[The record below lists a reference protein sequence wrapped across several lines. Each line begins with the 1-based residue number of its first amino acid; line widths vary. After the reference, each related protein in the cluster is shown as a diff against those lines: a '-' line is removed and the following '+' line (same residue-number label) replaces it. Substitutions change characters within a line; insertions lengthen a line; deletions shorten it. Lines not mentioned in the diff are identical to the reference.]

1 MQEFSESPGNVF
13 ISPASIKTTL
23 ALILEGAKGISAE
36 EIENALRVDDIN
48 DKEIR
53 EILARL
59 LFDLNVR
66 LRHLIFAKSHS
77 PWFQDSTSNT
87 VLEAANSIFVSDK
100 FSVLREYEKKVVRYY
115 KGAIKSLDFSNVNAA
130 VKTINAWVANAT
142 HGLIQQVVG
151 NRKWIIFVDACL
163 N

>member
-1 MQEFSESPGNVF
+1 LQEFSESPGNVF

-77 PWFQDSTSNT
+77 P
-87 VLEAANSIFVSDK
+87 
-100 FSVLREYEKKVVRYY
+100 
-115 KGAIKSLDFSNVNAA
+115 
-130 VKTINAWVANAT
+130 
-142 HGLIQQVVG
+142 
-151 NRKWIIFVDACL
+151 
-163 N
+163 